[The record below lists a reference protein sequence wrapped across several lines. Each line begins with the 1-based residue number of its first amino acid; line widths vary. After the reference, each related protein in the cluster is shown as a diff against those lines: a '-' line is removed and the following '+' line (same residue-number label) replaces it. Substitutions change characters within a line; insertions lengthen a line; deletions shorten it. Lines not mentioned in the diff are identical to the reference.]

1 MDRISLINHYLSKT
15 LGKKYLEIGVYRGH
29 SLNAISA
36 NVKDSIDPDIS
47 TPALYKMTSD
57 EFFMTVAPTLSYKYD
72 VIFIDGL
79 HYTDQVDKDIT
90 NSLNYLEPD
99 GVIVLHDCNPISELR
114 QRTPPDFNI
123 WELGWN
129 GDVWKS
135 VVKFRKNYSS
145 TQYNTFVINSD
156 EGLGVIQ
163 NNVPGVSLDL
173 EIPKDLNYEFLEK
186 NRKELLNLI
195 ESHEFNS

>member
-15 LGKKYLEIGVYRGH
+15 PGKKYLEIGVYRGH

-36 NVKDSIDPDIS
+36 NIKDSIDPDHS
-47 TPALYKMTSD
+47 TPALYKITSD
-57 EFFMTVAPTLSYKYD
+57 EFFTTVAPTLSYKYD

-114 QRTPPDFNI
+114 QRTPPDFDI

-135 VVKFRKNYSS
+135 VVKFRKNYPS
-145 TQYNTFVINSD
+145 TQYNVFVVNSD

-173 EIPKDLNYEFLEK
+173 EIPKDLNYEFFDK

-195 ESHEFNS
+195 ESHEFNF